1 MQQQSISQSR
11 LLEAAL
17 SLIRSKGYA
26 ATTVDAICATAGVT
40 KGSFFHHFSSKEDL
54 VLQAVGFWNRF
65 TEEVFAQAAFAKA
78 DDPRDRLLGY
88 VDFRIAILD
97 MQVAE
102 FTCLL
107 GTLVQETYQT
117 HPQVRIACDDGMSR
131 HIAML
136 MRDIAAAKEIY
147 APAAEWTPESL
158 GYFIQAVLQGSFIFA
173 KAKLD
178 ARVARDNLGHLRAY
192 LETVLPID
200 RQQEE

>member
-78 DDPRDRLLGY
+78 ADPRDRLLGY
-88 VDFRIAILD
+88 VDFRIEILD
-97 MQVAE
+97 MEVAE

-117 HPQVRIACDDGMSR
+117 HPQVRTACDEGMSR
-131 HIAML
+131 HIAVL
-136 MRDIAAAKEIY
+136 TRDIAAAKELY
-147 APAAEWTPESL
+147 APNAEWTPESL

-173 KAKLD
+173 KAKLK
-178 ARVARDNLGHLRAY
+178 AQVARDNLGHLRAY
-192 LETVLPID
+192 LETVLPIH